1 MAISNEQ
8 LLALLKKNPLV
19 TGVVV
24 LSVLLA
30 GAIYY
35 RSDATP
41 EANAALESRSAEG
54 RRLSENIKNSA
65 QLGEHLAALTEANKE
80 INNRLVRVGQ
90 LANNLQYFY
99 RLEADTGIKL
109 VDLRQAAPPRTIP
122 STGKFP
128 VGFTVSVQG
137 PYPQVFDFLRR
148 LESGSHYCRV
158 LTASLVPAEET
169 GGAGTGLMRPSSAR
183 LTLNLELL
191 GQP

>member
-24 LSVLLA
+24 LSLLLV
-30 GAIYY
+30 GAIYF
-35 RSDATP
+35 RLDAMP
-41 EANAALESRSAEG
+41 EANAALEAKSAEG
-54 RRLSENIKNSA
+54 RRLAENIKNSA
-65 QLGEHLAALTEANKE
+65 QLTEQLAAVTEANKE
-80 INNRLVRVGQ
+80 ITSRLVRVGQ

-109 VDLRQAAPPRTIP
+109 LDLRQVTQSRAPANAA
-122 STGKFP
+122 KFP
-128 VGFTVSVQG
+128 VTFSVSVQG
-137 PYPQVFDFLRR
+137 SYPQVFDFLRR

-158 LTASLVPAEET
+158 MTANLVPADDA
-169 GGAGTGLMRPSSAR
+169 GGASLLRPNSAR